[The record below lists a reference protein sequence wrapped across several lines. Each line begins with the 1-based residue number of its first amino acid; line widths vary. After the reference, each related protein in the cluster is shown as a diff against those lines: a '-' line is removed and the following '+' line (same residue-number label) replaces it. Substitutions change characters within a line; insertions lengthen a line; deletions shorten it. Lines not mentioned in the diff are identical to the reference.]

1 MSRNRSAIF
10 GFVAAGFAA
19 ASIGGCGLADTT
31 TAAATGAAT
40 EVQQAQQ
47 AKTTLDHVKQQL
59 DAAARESAQQREQA
73 EKDSQ

>member
-1 MSRNRSAIF
+1 MNRSRSAIF
-10 GFVAAGFAA
+10 GIVAAGFAA
-19 ASIGGCGLADTT
+19 ASMSGCGLADTT

-40 EVQQAQQ
+40 EVQEAQQ
-47 AKTTLDHVKQQL
+47 AKTTINHVKQQL